1 MANCDG
7 GRVARHRQ
15 SKRCLSGSATLLTI
29 DGHLR
34 SGFAQFEPVAYL
46 LE

>member
-15 SKRCLSGSATLLTI
+15 SKRCLSSSATLLII
-29 DGHLR
+29 DDHLR
-34 SGFAQFEPVAYL
+34 NGFAQFKPVAYL